1 MDTTQRTLNS
11 NISTF
16 NNNASTLNST
26 TSGIIS
32 RSNRRSSKSK
42 RKSHCRAFKDTVNE
56 YASSSSAHGIT
67 YIFESGRLP
76 LERFFWIIGVGF
88 ALIFR

>member
-16 NNNASTLNST
+16 NNNASTLNIT
-26 TSGIIS
+26 RFGIIS
-32 RSNRRSSKSK
+32 RSNRRSSNSK

>member
-1 MDTTQRTLNS
+1 MDTTQRALNS
-11 NISTF
+11 NSSTF
-16 NNNASTLNST
+16 FNNASLLTST
-26 TSGIIS
+26 SSEIIS
-32 RSNRRSSKSK
+32 TSNRRLSKSK

-76 LERFFWIIGVGF
+76 LERLFWIFGVGF

>member
-1 MDTTQRTLNS
+1 MDTKQIEYNGNRS
-11 NISTF
+11 RF
-16 NNNASTLNST
+16 NYNASTLNST
-26 TSGIIS
+26 RSGIAG
-32 RSNRRSSKSK
+32 RPNRTSYKSK

-56 YASSSSAHGIT
+56 YASSSSAHGIA

-76 LERFFWIIGVGF
+76 PERLFWIFGVGF

>member
-16 NNNASTLNST
+16 NNNASKLNST

-42 RKSHCRAFKDTVNE
+42 RKSHCRAFKDTVSE
-56 YASSSSAHGIT
+56 YASSSSAHGIA
-67 YIFESGRLP
+67 YIFESDRLG
-76 LERFFWIIGVGF
+76 LERLLWICVVGF